1 MFWQIQKRLI
11 QNFNQFKSHCQ
22 RYRRS
27 DRQRCHQLR
36 LPFRKQHLFAQNW
49 TFRQVRTDRSGY
61 QPHYRK
67 RPVERDQNLKITGH
81 KNRPHATSRRRIS
94 IPLILIPYYPTIYQ
108 IHPYCRSLYY
118 KYAYTIHLF
127 CSALHSNSH
136 SNHIIIIIGKPSE
149 HCHRTGAHGWSGN
162 CVVLDR

>member
-1 MFWQIQKRLI
+1 MHYFLSVQQKSLEPITKTQLKKVPKLIPAFQYETWRKNQMFWQIQKRLI

-67 RPVERDQNLKITGH
+67 RPVERDQNLKITGY

-108 IHPYCRSLYY
+108 IHPYCR
-118 KYAYTIHLF
+118 
-127 CSALHSNSH
+127 
-136 SNHIIIIIGKPSE
+136 
-149 HCHRTGAHGWSGN
+149 
-162 CVVLDR
+162 CVL